1 MKVKKKKFKDRALIQ
16 KRLTLVVWTIV
27 VVFFILILRL
37 SYIMIVKRDE
47 YSSRAEEQWTS
58 EVSID
63 ARRGRILDRNGVELA
78 VSANVYRVDF
88 DLNSV
93 RQYLKNNSLTN
104 ADIAGKIADAVGME
118 ENKVMEKLETK
129 LASGANAGSATLI
142 RRIEKEAADKVNN
155 LNIDGVIVSPDTKR
169 YYPYGNFAAQIIGFC
184 GSDNQGLD
192 GIEAKYDQ
200 ELKGK
205 QGSIQ
210 RHADAKGRRDWA

>member
-118 ENKVMEKLETK
+118 ENRLWKNLKLSW
-129 LASGANAGSATLI
+129 LVVLRLYLI
-142 RRIEKEAADKVNN
+142 
-155 LNIDGVIVSPDTKR
+155 P
-169 YYPYGNFAAQIIGFC
+169 
-184 GSDNQGLD
+184 
-192 GIEAKYDQ
+192 
-200 ELKGK
+200 
-205 QGSIQ
+205 
-210 RHADAKGRRDWA
+210 